1 MKSLFS
7 ILNKK
12 LDMNV
17 SMKFYQ
23 NSYVFWSISN
33 PESVTRRW
41 SVKKVFLKISQNLQE
56 YTYARVSLIIKLQA
70 NFIKKETPAKMFFC
84 ELCEIFNNIFFTEH
98 LWAKAAPK
106 WLLKDSSNNYAKSAK
121 KHLLLRPLFS
131 GATMNGNN
139 LHLHPGSRLW

>member
-41 SVKKVFLKISQNLQE
+41 SVKKVFLKILQNLQE

-84 ELCEIFNNIFFTEH
+84 ELCEIFNIFFIEH

-106 WLLKDSSNNYAKSAK
+106 WLLKDCSNNYAKSAK

>member
-12 LDMNV
+12 LGMNV

-56 YTYARVSLIIKLQA
+56 YTYARVSLIIKMQA

-121 KHLLLRPLFS
+121 KHLLLRPFFS

>member
-121 KHLLLRPLFS
+121 KHLLLRPFFS

-139 LHLHPGSRLW
+139 LHFHPGSRLW

>member
-56 YTYARVSLIIKLQA
+56 YTYARVSLIIKMQA

-121 KHLLLRPLFS
+121 KHLLLRPFFS

>member
-121 KHLLLRPLFS
+121 KHLLLRPFFS